1 MTSKKAKTTL
11 TKKEVDEIK
20 KSLED
25 RKNKIEEELNKIT
38 KEDKYEH
45 EAHKAI
51 FPQFGDKSDE
61 NASEIAIFT
70 DNLSLGKS
78 LEDTLRDIDNTLK
91 RIKDG
96 TYGVC
101 KYCGEPI
108 SKERL
113 KIRPI
118 SSACIPCKKKLK
130 GEV

>member
-1 MTSKKAKTTL
+1 MTAKKSLLTT
-11 TKKEVDEIK
+11 KEENEIK
-20 KSLED
+20 KSLEERRD
-25 RKNKIEEELNKIT
+25 AIKSELNKFT

-51 FPQFGDKSDE
+51 FPEYGDKSDE
-61 NASEIAIFT
+61 NANEIATFT

-78 LEDTLRDIDNTLK
+78 LEDTLRDIESSLK
-91 RIKDG
+91 RMKEGI
-96 TYGVC
+96 YGVC

-108 SKERL
+108 SKERI